1 MWVRV
6 PLGVYVTRSYG
17 VMVSTV
23 DSESTDPGSNPGR
36 TSTFSSWDILAEWLR
51 RVIRNHMGFPRAG
64 SNPAGV
70 ALFLRTGTHSRRLW
84 CSGYHV
90 WFPTMRPGFDS
101 RLAHVL
107 MTRASMAEWSKA
119 LDLSSS
125 IRKNAWVRTPLEALH
140 FGPGRGG
147 TTATRLRIGSTT
159 ACPRGLMDKA

>member
-1 MWVRV
+1 
-6 PLGVYVTRSYG
+6 
-17 VMVSTV
+17 MVSTQ
-23 DSESTDPGSNPGR
+23 DSESCDPGSNPGR
-36 TSTFSSWDILAEWLR
+36 TSFYPQQYDTLAEWLR

-70 ALFLRTGTHSRRLW
+70 APFLGIAAHSRRLW

-107 MTRASMAEWSKA
+107 MSRASMAEWSKA

-140 FGPGRGG
+140 FAPGCGG
-147 TTATRLRIGSTT
+147 MPVTRLRIGSAT

>member
-1 MWVRV
+1 M
-6 PLGVYVTRSYG
+6 
-17 VMVSTV
+17 
-23 DSESTDPGSNPGR
+23 
-36 TSTFSSWDILAEWLR
+36 AEWLR

-70 ALFLRTGTHSRRLW
+70 AFGREQPTDTRLW

-101 RLAHVL
+101 RLAHSPFY
-107 MTRASMAEWSKA
+107 TWQASMAEWSKA

-125 IRKNAWVRTPLEALH
+125 IRKNAWVRTPLEALN
-140 FGPGRGG
+140 FVPGRGG
-147 TTATRLRIGSTT
+147 TPATRPRIGSTT

>member
-1 MWVRV
+1 
-6 PLGVYVTRSYG
+6 
-17 VMVSTV
+17 MVSTQ
-23 DSESTDPGSNPGR
+23 DSESCDPGSNPGR
-36 TSTFSSWDILAEWLR
+36 TSSFAYNDTLAEWLR

-70 ALFLRTGTHSRRLW
+70 ASFLRIGSHSRRLW

-107 MTRASMAEWSKA
+107 ITRASMAEWSKA

-125 IRKNAWVRTPLEALH
+125 IRKNAWVRTPLEALN
-140 FGPGRGG
+140 FAPERGG
-147 TTATRLRIGSTT
+147 HPRRASAPDLPQHS
-159 ACPRGLMDKA
+159 PRGLMDKA